1 MEKRLNGLVSKAI
14 KNDGIVNDSE
24 IKEIFKENELNV
36 VYNALEEAGIDVLV
50 DVVEDDEEEIQW
62 DESKS
67 PMTDNIKL
75 YMREIGRY
83 PLLSA
88 EQEAEIGLSIIKGDK
103 AAKQKL
109 VEHNLRLVVSV
120 ARKYIG
126 NSNMTFMDLIQE
138 GNIGLM
144 KAADKFDPSKGY
156 KFSTYAT
163 WWIRQT
169 IGRAVQEQSRTIR
182 IPVHMVETAAKM
194 NKVIRKL
201 TQELEREP
209 SIEEIAS
216 EMKIPADKIKFL
228 FEANRDPLSLD
239 NRVNDEDDATVGDL
253 VADHS
258 AEVPG
263 ANIIKEENKQMV
275 MNILGTLSERE
286 KEVMVLRF
294 GLEDDTP
301 HTLEEIGQHFGVT
314 RERIRQIETKALR
327 KLRNPVRSKML
338 HECLV

>member
-14 KNDGIVNDSE
+14 KNNGVINESE
-24 IKEIFKENELNV
+24 VEKIFKEEELDA
-36 VYNALEEAGIDVLV
+36 VYTALEEAGIDVIV
-50 DVVEDDEEEIQW
+50 DEAEDAAAMSW
-62 DESKS
+62 DESET
-67 PMTDNIKL
+67 PVTDGVKL
-75 YMREIGRY
+75 YMREIGRI

-88 EQEAEIGLSIIKGDK
+88 EQEAAIGERIMKGDK
-103 AAKQKL
+103 SAKNEL
-109 VEHNLRLVVSV
+109 VEHNLRLVISV

-126 NSNMTFMDLIQE
+126 NAGMTFMDLVQE

-194 NKVIRKL
+194 NKAIRKL

-216 EMKIPADKIKFL
+216 EMKVPADKIKFL

-239 NRVNDEDDATVGDL
+239 NKVNDEDDATVGDL

-275 MNILGTLSERE
+275 VNVLSTLSERE

-294 GLEDDTP
+294 GLEDDKP
-301 HTLEEIGQHFGVT
+301 RTLEEIGQHFGVT

-338 HECLV
+338 HECLA

>member
-1 MEKRLNGLVSKAI
+1 MEKRLNGLVAKAM

-24 IKEIFKENELNV
+24 IKEIFKENELNA

-50 DVVEDDEEEIQW
+50 DETDDEEEIQW
-62 DESKS
+62 DESKA
-67 PMTDNIKL
+67 PMTDSIKL

-83 PLLSA
+83 PLLTT
-88 EQEAEIGLSIIKGDK
+88 EQEMEIGLRIVNGDK
-103 AAKQKL
+103 DARQKL

-126 NSNMTFMDLIQE
+126 NSNMTFMDLVQE

-182 IPVHMVETAAKM
+182 IPVHMVETATKM

-209 SIEEIAS
+209 SVEEIAA
-216 EMKIPADKIKFL
+216 EMGIGADKIKFL

-258 AEVPG
+258 VEMPG
-263 ANIIKEENKQMV
+263 ASIIKEENKETV
-275 MNILGTLSERE
+275 INILATLSDRE
-286 KEVMVLRF
+286 KEVVMMRF
-294 GLEDDTP
+294 GLEDDNP
-301 HTLEEIGQHFGVT
+301 KTLEEIGQHFGVT

-327 KLRNPVRSKML
+327 KLRNPIRSKML
-338 HECLV
+338 HECLA

>member
-1 MEKRLNGLVSKAI
+1 
-14 KNDGIVNDSE
+14 
-24 IKEIFKENELNV
+24 
-36 VYNALEEAGIDVLV
+36 
-50 DVVEDDEEEIQW
+50 
-62 DESKS
+62 
-67 PMTDNIKL
+67 
-75 YMREIGRY
+75 
-83 PLLSA
+83 
-88 EQEAEIGLSIIKGDK
+88 
-103 AAKQKL
+103 
-109 VEHNLRLVVSV
+109 
-120 ARKYIG
+120 
-126 NSNMTFMDLIQE
+126 
-138 GNIGLM
+138 M

-194 NKVIRKL
+194 NKAIRKL

-216 EMKIPADKIKFL
+216 EMKVPADKIKFL

-275 MNILGTLSERE
+275 MNVLSTLSERE

-294 GLEDDTP
+294 GLEDDKP
-301 HTLEEIGQHFGVT
+301 RTLEEIGQHFGVT

-338 HECLV
+338 HECLA

>member
-14 KNDGIVNDSE
+14 KNNGVINESE
-24 IKEIFKENELNV
+24 VEKIFKEEELDA
-36 VYNALEEAGIDVLV
+36 VYTALEEAGIDVIV
-50 DVVEDDEEEIQW
+50 DEAEDAAAMSW
-62 DESKS
+62 NESEA
-67 PMTDNIKL
+67 PVTDGVKL
-75 YMREIGRY
+75 YMREIGRI

-88 EQEAEIGLSIIKGDK
+88 EQEAEIGERIMKGDEF
-103 AAKQKL
+103 AKNEL
-109 VEHNLRLVVSV
+109 VEHNLRLVISV

-126 NSNMTFMDLIQE
+126 NAGMTFMDLVQE

-194 NKVIRKL
+194 NKAIRKL

-216 EMKIPADKIKFL
+216 EMKVPADKIKFL

-239 NRVNDEDDATVGDL
+239 NKVNDEDDATVGDL

-275 MNILGTLSERE
+275 MNVLSTLSERE

-294 GLEDDTP
+294 GLEGDKP
-301 HTLEEIGQHFGVT
+301 RTLEEIGQHFGVT

-338 HECLV
+338 HECLA

>member
-1 MEKRLNGLVSKAI
+1 MQKRLNVLISKAV
-14 KNDGIVNDSE
+14 KNNNVINESE
-24 IKEIFKENELNV
+24 VEKIFKEDELDQ
-36 VYNALEEAGIDVLV
+36 VYALLEEAGV
-50 DVVEDDEEEIQW
+50 DVIVDNAEEDVATDW
-62 DESKS
+62 DASKAPLADS
-67 PMTDNIKL
+67 VKL
-75 YMREIGRY
+75 YMREIGAI
-83 PLLSA
+83 PLLTFEEEKAIGERIIAGDESA
-88 EQEAEIGLSIIKGDK
+88 KNE
-103 AAKQKL
+103 L
-109 VEHNLRLVVSV
+109 VEHNLRLVISV

-126 NSNMTFMDLIQE
+126 HAGMTFMDLVQE

-194 NKVIRKL
+194 NKAIRKL

-216 EMKIPADKIKFL
+216 EMGVSADKIKFL

-258 AEVPG
+258 AEMPG
-263 ANIIKEENKQMV
+263 DSIILEDNKKMV
-275 MNILGTLSERE
+275 IAVLDTLSQRE
-286 KEVMVLRF
+286 KEVMMMRF
-294 GLEDDTP
+294 GIEDDKP
-301 HTLEEIGQHFGVT
+301 HTLEEIGQHLGVT

-327 KLRNPVRSKML
+327 KLRNPIRSKML
-338 HECLV
+338 HEALA

>member
-14 KNDGIVNDSE
+14 KNNGVINESE
-24 IKEIFKENELNV
+24 VEKIFKEEELDA
-36 VYNALEEAGIDVLV
+36 VYTALEEAGIDVIV
-50 DVVEDDEEEIQW
+50 DEAEDAAAMSW
-62 DESKS
+62 DESKA
-67 PMTDNIKL
+67 PVNDGVKL
-75 YMREIGRY
+75 YMREIGRI

-88 EQEAEIGLSIIKGDK
+88 EQEAAIGERIMTGDES
-103 AAKQKL
+103 AKNEL
-109 VEHNLRLVVSV
+109 VEHNLRLVISV

-126 NSNMTFMDLIQE
+126 NAGMTFMDLVQE

-194 NKVIRKL
+194 NKAIRKL

-216 EMKIPADKIKFL
+216 EMKVPADKIKFL

-294 GLEDDTP
+294 GLEDDKP
-301 HTLEEIGQHFGVT
+301 RTLEEIGQHFGVT

-338 HECLV
+338 HECLA

>member
-1 MEKRLNGLVSKAI
+1 
-14 KNDGIVNDSE
+14 
-24 IKEIFKENELNV
+24 
-36 VYNALEEAGIDVLV
+36 
-50 DVVEDDEEEIQW
+50 
-62 DESKS
+62 
-67 PMTDNIKL
+67 
-75 YMREIGRY
+75 
-83 PLLSA
+83 
-88 EQEAEIGLSIIKGDK
+88 
-103 AAKQKL
+103 
-109 VEHNLRLVVSV
+109 
-120 ARKYIG
+120 
-126 NSNMTFMDLIQE
+126 
-138 GNIGLM
+138 
-144 KAADKFDPSKGY
+144 
-156 KFSTYAT
+156 
-163 WWIRQT
+163 
-169 IGRAVQEQSRTIR
+169 
-182 IPVHMVETAAKM
+182 MVETAAKM
-194 NKVIRKL
+194 NKAIRKL

-216 EMKIPADKIKFL
+216 EMKVPADKIKFL

-294 GLEDDTP
+294 GLEDDKP
-301 HTLEEIGQHFGVT
+301 RTLEEIGQHFGVT

-338 HECLV
+338 HECLA

>member
-1 MEKRLNGLVSKAI
+1 MEKRLNGLISKAV
-14 KNDGIVNDSE
+14 KNNNVINETEVE
-24 IKEIFKENELNV
+24 KIFKEDELEA
-36 VYNALEEAGIDVLV
+36 VYNALEDAGIDVIV
-50 DVVEDDEEEIQW
+50 DDAEDDAIANW
-62 DESKS
+62 DDSKVPVS
-67 PMTDNIKL
+67 DGVKL
-75 YMREIGRY
+75 YMREIGRI

-88 EQEAEIGLSIIKGDK
+88 SEEAELGARILAGDQEAINEM
-103 AAKQKL
+103 
-109 VEHNLRLVVSV
+109 VNHNLRLVIPV

-126 NSNMTFMDLIQE
+126 NAGMTFMDLVQE

-144 KAADKFDPSKGY
+144 KAAAKYDFSKGY

-194 NKVIRKL
+194 NKAIRKL

-209 SIEEIAS
+209 SVEEIAA
-216 EMKIPADKIKFL
+216 EMGISADKIKFL

-258 AEVPG
+258 VEMPG
-263 ANIIKEENKQMV
+263 ASIIKEENKETV
-275 MNILGTLSERE
+275 MNILATLSDRE
-286 KEVMVLRF
+286 KEVMVMRF

-301 HTLEEIGQHFGVT
+301 KTLEEIGTHFGVT

-338 HECLV
+338 REALA

>member
-1 MEKRLNGLVSKAI
+1 MQKRLNVLISKAV
-14 KNDGIVNDSE
+14 KNNNVINESE
-24 IKEIFKENELNV
+24 VEKVFKEDELDQ
-36 VYNALEEAGIDVLV
+36 VYALLEEAGV
-50 DVVEDDEEEIQW
+50 DVIVDNAEEEAAADW
-62 DESKS
+62 DASNA
-67 PMTDNIKL
+67 PLTDSVKL
-75 YMREIGRY
+75 YMREIGAI
-83 PLLSA
+83 PLLTF
-88 EQEAEIGLSIIKGDK
+88 EQEKAIGERILAGDES
-103 AAKQKL
+103 AKNEL
-109 VEHNLRLVVSV
+109 VEHNLRLVISV

-126 NSNMTFMDLIQE
+126 HAGMTFMDLVQE

-194 NKVIRKL
+194 NKAIRKL

-216 EMKIPADKIKFL
+216 EMGVSADKIKFL

-258 AEVPG
+258 AEMPG
-263 ANIIKEENKQMV
+263 DSIILEDNKKMV
-275 MNILGTLSERE
+275 IAVLDTLSQRE
-286 KEVMVLRF
+286 KEVMMLRF
-294 GLEDDTP
+294 GIEDDKP
-301 HTLEEIGQHFGVT
+301 RTLEEIGQHFGVT

-327 KLRNPVRSKML
+327 KLRNPIRSKML
-338 HECLV
+338 HEALA

>member
-1 MEKRLNGLVSKAI
+1 MEKRLNGLVAKAM

-24 IKEIFKENELNV
+24 IKEIFKENELNA

-50 DVVEDDEEEIQW
+50 DVVENDEEEIQW

-67 PMTDNIKL
+67 PMTDSIKL

-83 PLLSA
+83 ALLSA
-88 EQEAEIGLSIIKGDK
+88 EQEAEIGLRIIEGDK

-182 IPVHMVETAAKM
+182 IPVHMVETSAKM

-201 TQELEREP
+201 TQEFGREP
-209 SIEEIAS
+209 SAEEIAA
-216 EMKIPADKIKFL
+216 EMNIDVNKIKFL

-239 NRVNDEDDATVGDL
+239 NRVGDEDDTTIGDL

-258 AEVPG
+258 VELPG
-263 ANIIKEENKQMV
+263 ASIIKEENKQMT
-275 MNILGTLSERE
+275 MNILSTLSERE

-294 GLEDDTP
+294 GLEDDNP
-301 HTLEEIGQHFGVT
+301 KTLEEIGQHFGVT

-327 KLRNPVRSKML
+327 KLRNPIRSKML
-338 HECLV
+338 HECLA

>member
-1 MEKRLNGLVSKAI
+1 MEKRLNGLISKAV
-14 KNDGIVNDSE
+14 KNNNVINETEVE
-24 IKEIFKENELNV
+24 KIFKEDELEA
-36 VYNALEEAGIDVLV
+36 VYNALEDAGIDVIV
-50 DVVEDDEEEIQW
+50 DDAEDDAIANW
-62 DESKS
+62 DDSKAPVS
-67 PMTDNIKL
+67 DGVKL
-75 YMREIGRY
+75 YMREIGRI

-88 EQEAEIGLSIIKGDK
+88 SEEAELGARILAGDQEAINEM
-103 AAKQKL
+103 
-109 VEHNLRLVVSV
+109 VNHNLRLVIPV

-126 NSNMTFMDLIQE
+126 NAGMTFMDLVQE

-144 KAADKFDPSKGY
+144 KAAAKYDFSKGY

-194 NKVIRKL
+194 NKAIRKL

-209 SIEEIAS
+209 SVEEIAA
-216 EMKIPADKIKFL
+216 EMGISADKIKFL

-253 VADHS
+253 IADHS
-258 AEVPG
+258 VEMPG
-263 ANIIKEENKQMV
+263 ASIIKEENKETV
-275 MNILGTLSERE
+275 MNILATLSDRE

-294 GLEDDTP
+294 GLEDDQP
-301 HTLEEIGQHFGVT
+301 RTLEEIGQHFGVT

>member
-1 MEKRLNGLVSKAI
+1 MEKRLNGLVIKAV
-14 KNDGIVNDSE
+14 KNNNVINESE
-24 IKEIFKENELNV
+24 VEKIFKEDELEA
-36 VYNALEEAGIDVLV
+36 VYNALEEAGIDVIV
-50 DVVEDDEEEIQW
+50 DTDDAEETVTW
-62 DESKS
+62 DESKAPVS
-67 PMTDNIKL
+67 DGVKL
-75 YMREIGRY
+75 YMREIGRI
-83 PLLSA
+83 PLLTA
-88 EQEAEIGLSIIKGDK
+88 EEEAELGARILKGDQEAINEM
-103 AAKQKL
+103 
-109 VEHNLRLVVSV
+109 VNHNLRLVIPV

-126 NSNMTFMDLIQE
+126 NAGMTFMDLVQE

-144 KAADKFDPSKGY
+144 KAAAKYDFSKGY

-194 NKVIRKL
+194 NKAIRKL

-209 SIEEIAS
+209 SVEEIAA
-216 EMKIPADKIKFL
+216 EMGISADKIKFL

-258 AEVPG
+258 VEMPG
-263 ANIIKEENKQMV
+263 ASIIKEENKETV
-275 MNILGTLSERE
+275 MNILATLSDRE
-286 KEVMVLRF
+286 KEVMVMRF

-301 HTLEEIGQHFGVT
+301 KTLEEIGTHFGVT

-338 HECLV
+338 KEALA

>member
-1 MEKRLNGLVSKAI
+1 M
-14 KNDGIVNDSE
+14 VN
-24 IKEIFKENELNV
+24 
-36 VYNALEEAGIDVLV
+36 
-50 DVVEDDEEEIQW
+50 
-62 DESKS
+62 
-67 PMTDNIKL
+67 
-75 YMREIGRY
+75 
-83 PLLSA
+83 
-88 EQEAEIGLSIIKGDK
+88 
-103 AAKQKL
+103 
-109 VEHNLRLVVSV
+109 HNLRLVIPV

-126 NSNMTFMDLIQE
+126 NAGMTFMDLVQE

-144 KAADKFDPSKGY
+144 KAAAKYDFSKGY

-194 NKVIRKL
+194 NKAIRKL

-209 SIEEIAS
+209 SVEEIAA
-216 EMKIPADKIKFL
+216 EMGISADKIKFL

-258 AEVPG
+258 VEMPG
-263 ANIIKEENKQMV
+263 ASIIKEENKETV
-275 MNILGTLSERE
+275 MNILATLSDRE
-286 KEVMVLRF
+286 KEVMVMRF

-301 HTLEEIGQHFGVT
+301 KTLEEIGTHFGVT

-338 HECLV
+338 REALA

>member
-1 MEKRLNGLVSKAI
+1 MEKRLNELVAKAM
-14 KNDGIVNDSE
+14 KNDGFVNDSE
-24 IKEIFKENELNV
+24 IKDIFKENELNT

-50 DVVEDDEEEIQW
+50 DETDDEEEIQW
-62 DESKS
+62 DESKA
-67 PMTDNIKL
+67 PMTDSIKL

-83 PLLSA
+83 PLLTA
-88 EQEAEIGLSIIKGDK
+88 EQEMEIGLRIVNGDK
-103 AAKQKL
+103 DARQKL

-126 NSNMTFMDLIQE
+126 NSNMTFMDLVQE

-209 SIEEIAS
+209 SVEEIAA
-216 EMKIPADKIKFL
+216 EMGIGADKIKFL

-258 AEVPG
+258 VEMPG
-263 ANIIKEENKQMV
+263 ASIIKEENKETV
-275 MNILGTLSERE
+275 INILATLSDRE
-286 KEVMVLRF
+286 KEVMVMRF
-294 GLEDDTP
+294 GLEDDNP
-301 HTLEEIGQHFGVT
+301 KTLEEIGQHFGVT

-327 KLRNPVRSKML
+327 KLRNPIRSKML
-338 HECLV
+338 HECLA

>member
-14 KNDGIVNDSE
+14 KNNGVINESE
-24 IKEIFKENELNV
+24 VEKIFKEEELDA
-36 VYNALEEAGIDVLV
+36 VYAALEEAGIDVIV
-50 DVVEDDEEEIQW
+50 DEAEDAAAMSW
-62 DESKS
+62 DESET
-67 PMTDNIKL
+67 PVTDGVKL
-75 YMREIGRY
+75 YMREIGRI

-88 EQEAEIGLSIIKGDK
+88 EQEAEIGERIMKGDES
-103 AAKQKL
+103 AKNEL
-109 VEHNLRLVVSV
+109 VEHSLRLVISV

-126 NSNMTFMDLIQE
+126 NAGMTFMDLVQE

-194 NKVIRKL
+194 NKAIRKL

-216 EMKIPADKIKFL
+216 EMKVPADKIKFL

-239 NRVNDEDDATVGDL
+239 NKVNDEDDATVGDL

-275 MNILGTLSERE
+275 MNVLSTLSERE

-294 GLEDDTP
+294 GLEDDKP
-301 HTLEEIGQHFGVT
+301 RTLEEIGQHFGVT

-338 HECLV
+338 HECLA

>member
-1 MEKRLNGLVSKAI
+1 MEKRLNGLISKAV
-14 KNDGIVNDSE
+14 KNNNVINETEVE
-24 IKEIFKENELNV
+24 KIFKEDELEV
-36 VYNALEEAGIDVLV
+36 VYNALEDAGIDVIV
-50 DVVEDDEEEIQW
+50 DDAEDDAIASW
-62 DESKS
+62 DDSKAPVS
-67 PMTDNIKL
+67 DGVKL
-75 YMREIGRY
+75 YMREIGRI

-88 EQEAEIGLSIIKGDK
+88 SEEAELGARILAGDQEAINEM
-103 AAKQKL
+103 
-109 VEHNLRLVVSV
+109 VNHNLRLVIPV

-126 NSNMTFMDLIQE
+126 NAGMTFMDLVQE

-144 KAADKFDPSKGY
+144 KAAAKYDYSKGY

-194 NKVIRKL
+194 NKAIRKL

-209 SIEEIAS
+209 SVEEIAA
-216 EMKIPADKIKFL
+216 EMGISADKIKFL

-258 AEVPG
+258 VEMPG
-263 ANIIKEENKQMV
+263 ASIIKEENKETV
-275 MNILGTLSERE
+275 MNILATLSDRE
-286 KEVMVLRF
+286 KEVMVMRF

-301 HTLEEIGQHFGVT
+301 KTLEEIGTHFGVT

-338 HECLV
+338 REALA

>member
-1 MEKRLNGLVSKAI
+1 MEKRLNGLVIKAV
-14 KNDGIVNDSE
+14 KNNNVINESE
-24 IKEIFKENELNV
+24 VEKIFKEDELET
-36 VYNALEEAGIDVLV
+36 VYNALEEAGIDVIV
-50 DVVEDDEEEIQW
+50 DTDDAEETVTW
-62 DESKS
+62 DESKAPVS
-67 PMTDNIKL
+67 DGVKL
-75 YMREIGRY
+75 YMREIGRI
-83 PLLSA
+83 PLLTA
-88 EQEAEIGLSIIKGDK
+88 EEEAELGARILKGDQEAINEM
-103 AAKQKL
+103 
-109 VEHNLRLVVSV
+109 VNHNLRLVIPV

-126 NSNMTFMDLIQE
+126 NAGMTFMDLVQE

-144 KAADKFDPSKGY
+144 KAAAKYDFSKGY

-194 NKVIRKL
+194 NKAIRKL

-209 SIEEIAS
+209 SVEEIAA
-216 EMKIPADKIKFL
+216 EMGISADKIKFL

-258 AEVPG
+258 VEMPG
-263 ANIIKEENKQMV
+263 ASIIKEENKETV
-275 MNILGTLSERE
+275 MNILATLSDRE
-286 KEVMVLRF
+286 KEVMVMRF

-301 HTLEEIGQHFGVT
+301 KTLEEIGTHFGVT

-338 HECLV
+338 REALA

>member
-1 MEKRLNGLVSKAI
+1 MEKRLNGLISKAV
-14 KNDGIVNDSE
+14 KNNNVINESE
-24 IKEIFKENELNV
+24 VEKIFKEDELEA
-36 VYNALEEAGIDVLV
+36 VYNALEEAGIDVIV
-50 DVVEDDEEEIQW
+50 DTDDAEETVTW
-62 DESKS
+62 DESKAPVS
-67 PMTDNIKL
+67 DGVKL
-75 YMREIGRY
+75 YMREIGRI
-83 PLLSA
+83 PLLTA
-88 EQEAEIGLSIIKGDK
+88 EEEAELGARILKGDQEAINEM
-103 AAKQKL
+103 
-109 VEHNLRLVVSV
+109 VNHNLRLVIPV

-126 NSNMTFMDLIQE
+126 NAGMTFMDLVQE

-144 KAADKFDPSKGY
+144 KAAAKYDFSKGY

-194 NKVIRKL
+194 NKAIRKL

-209 SIEEIAS
+209 SVEEIAA
-216 EMKIPADKIKFL
+216 EMGISADKIKFL

-258 AEVPG
+258 VEMPG
-263 ANIIKEENKQMV
+263 ASIIKEENKETV
-275 MNILGTLSERE
+275 MNILATLSDRE
-286 KEVMVLRF
+286 KEVMVMRF

-301 HTLEEIGQHFGVT
+301 KTLEEIGTHFGVT

-338 HECLV
+338 REALA

>member
-1 MEKRLNGLVSKAI
+1 MEKRLNGLISKAV
-14 KNDGIVNDSE
+14 KNNNVINETEVE
-24 IKEIFKENELNV
+24 KIFKEDELEV
-36 VYNALEEAGIDVLV
+36 VYNALEDAGIDVIV
-50 DVVEDDEEEIQW
+50 DDAEDDAIASW
-62 DESKS
+62 DDSKAPVS
-67 PMTDNIKL
+67 DGVKL
-75 YMREIGRY
+75 YMREIGRI

-88 EQEAEIGLSIIKGDK
+88 SEEVELGARILAGDQEAINEM
-103 AAKQKL
+103 
-109 VEHNLRLVVSV
+109 VNHNLRLVIPV

-126 NSNMTFMDLIQE
+126 NAGMTFMDLVQE

-144 KAADKFDPSKGY
+144 KAAAKYDYSKGY

-194 NKVIRKL
+194 NKAIRKL

-209 SIEEIAS
+209 SVEEIAA
-216 EMKIPADKIKFL
+216 EMGISADKIKFL

-258 AEVPG
+258 VEMPG
-263 ANIIKEENKQMV
+263 ASIIKEENKETV
-275 MNILGTLSERE
+275 MNILATLSDRE
-286 KEVMVLRF
+286 KEVMVMRF

-301 HTLEEIGQHFGVT
+301 KTLEEIGTHFGVT

-338 HECLV
+338 REALA

>member
-1 MEKRLNGLVSKAI
+1 MEKRLNGLISKAV
-14 KNDGIVNDSE
+14 KNNNVINETEVE
-24 IKEIFKENELNV
+24 KIFKEDELEA
-36 VYNALEEAGIDVLV
+36 VYNALEDAGIDVIV
-50 DVVEDDEEEIQW
+50 DDAEDDTIANW
-62 DESKS
+62 DDSKAPVS
-67 PMTDNIKL
+67 DGVKL
-75 YMREIGRY
+75 YMREIGRI

-88 EQEAEIGLSIIKGDK
+88 SEEAELGARILAGDQEAINEM
-103 AAKQKL
+103 
-109 VEHNLRLVVSV
+109 VNHNLRLVIPV

-126 NSNMTFMDLIQE
+126 NAGMTFMDLVQE

-144 KAADKFDPSKGY
+144 KAAAKYDFSKGY

-194 NKVIRKL
+194 NKAIRKL

-209 SIEEIAS
+209 SVEEIAA
-216 EMKIPADKIKFL
+216 EMGISADKIKFL

-258 AEVPG
+258 VEMPG
-263 ANIIKEENKQMV
+263 ASIIKEENKETV
-275 MNILGTLSERE
+275 MNILATLSDRE
-286 KEVMVLRF
+286 KEVMVMRF

-301 HTLEEIGQHFGVT
+301 KTLEEIGTHFGVT

-338 HECLV
+338 REALA

>member
-1 MEKRLNGLVSKAI
+1 MQKRLNVLISKAV
-14 KNDGIVNDSE
+14 KNNNVINESE
-24 IKEIFKENELNV
+24 VVKVFSDEELDQ
-36 VYNALEEAGIDVLV
+36 VYTLLEQAGV
-50 DVVEDDEEEIQW
+50 DVIVDDAEDEAVANW
-62 DESKS
+62 DESKA
-67 PMTDNIKL
+67 PLTDSVKM
-75 YMREIGRY
+75 YMREIGAI
-83 PLLSA
+83 PLLTWDEEKAIGERIMAGDESA
-88 EQEAEIGLSIIKGDK
+88 KNE
-103 AAKQKL
+103 L
-109 VEHNLRLVVSV
+109 VEHNLRLVISV

-126 NSNMTFMDLIQE
+126 HAGMTFMDLVQE
-138 GNIGLM
+138 GNIGLI

-169 IGRAVQEQSRTIR
+169 VGRAVQEQSRTIR

-194 NKVIRKL
+194 NKAIRKL

-209 SIEEIAS
+209 QIEEIAA
-216 EMKIPADKIKFL
+216 EMGVSADKIKFL

-263 ANIIKEENKQMV
+263 ASIIKEDNKRQV
-275 MNILGTLSERE
+275 IAVLDTLSQRE
-286 KEVMVLRF
+286 KEVMVMRF

-301 HTLEEIGQHFGVT
+301 KTLEEIGKHFGVT

-327 KLRNPVRSKML
+327 KLRNPIRSKML
-338 HECLV
+338 HEALA

>member
-14 KNDGIVNDSE
+14 KNNGVINESE
-24 IKEIFKENELNV
+24 VEKIFKEEELDA
-36 VYNALEEAGIDVLV
+36 VYTALEEAGIDVIV
-50 DVVEDDEEEIQW
+50 DEAEDAAAMSW
-62 DESKS
+62 DESKA
-67 PMTDNIKL
+67 PVTDGVKL
-75 YMREIGRY
+75 YMREIGRI

-88 EQEAEIGLSIIKGDK
+88 EQEAEIGERIMKGDES
-103 AAKQKL
+103 AKNEL
-109 VEHNLRLVVSV
+109 VEHNLRLVISV

-126 NSNMTFMDLIQE
+126 NAGMTFMDLVQE

-194 NKVIRKL
+194 NKAIRKL

-216 EMKIPADKIKFL
+216 EMKVPADKIKFL

-275 MNILGTLSERE
+275 MNVLGTLSDRE

-294 GLEDDTP
+294 GLEDDKP
-301 HTLEEIGQHFGVT
+301 RTLEEIGQHFGVT

-338 HECLV
+338 HECLA

>member
-1 MEKRLNGLVSKAI
+1 MQKRLNVLISKAV
-14 KNDGIVNDSE
+14 KNNNVINESE
-24 IKEIFKENELNV
+24 VVKVFSDEELDQ
-36 VYNALEEAGIDVLV
+36 VYTLLEQAGV
-50 DVVEDDEEEIQW
+50 DVIIDDAEDEAVANW
-62 DESKS
+62 DESKA
-67 PMTDNIKL
+67 PLTDSVKM
-75 YMREIGRY
+75 YMREIGAI
-83 PLLSA
+83 PLLTWDEEKAIGERIMAGDESA
-88 EQEAEIGLSIIKGDK
+88 KNE
-103 AAKQKL
+103 L
-109 VEHNLRLVVSV
+109 VEHNLRLVISV

-126 NSNMTFMDLIQE
+126 HAGMTFMDLVQE

-169 IGRAVQEQSRTIR
+169 VGRAVQEQSRTIR

-194 NKVIRKL
+194 NKAIRKL

-209 SIEEIAS
+209 QVEEIAA
-216 EMKIPADKIKFL
+216 EMGVSADKIKFL

-263 ANIIKEENKQMV
+263 ASIIKEDNKKQV
-275 MNILGTLSERE
+275 IAVLDTLSQRE
-286 KEVMVLRF
+286 KEVMVMRF

-301 HTLEEIGQHFGVT
+301 KTLEEIGQHFGVT

-327 KLRNPVRSKML
+327 KLRNPIRSKML
-338 HECLV
+338 HEALA

>member
-1 MEKRLNGLVSKAI
+1 MQKRLNVLISKAV
-14 KNDGIVNDSE
+14 KNNNVINESE
-24 IKEIFKENELNV
+24 VEKIFKEDELDQ
-36 VYNALEEAGIDVLV
+36 VYALLEEAGV
-50 DVVEDDEEEIQW
+50 DVIVDNAEEDAAADW
-62 DESKS
+62 DASKA
-67 PMTDNIKL
+67 PLTDSVKM
-75 YMREIGRY
+75 YMREIGAI
-83 PLLSA
+83 PLLTWDEEKAIGERIMAGDESA
-88 EQEAEIGLSIIKGDK
+88 KNE
-103 AAKQKL
+103 L
-109 VEHNLRLVVSV
+109 VEHNLRLVISV

-126 NSNMTFMDLIQE
+126 HAGMTFMDLVQE

-169 IGRAVQEQSRTIR
+169 VGRAVQEQSRTIR

-194 NKVIRKL
+194 NKAIRKL
-201 TQELEREP
+201 TQELGREP
-209 SIEEIAS
+209 QVEEIAA
-216 EMKIPADKIKFL
+216 EMGVSADKIKFL

-263 ANIIKEENKQMV
+263 ASIIKEDNKKQV
-275 MNILGTLSERE
+275 IAVLDTLSQRE
-286 KEVMVLRF
+286 KEVMVMRF

-301 HTLEEIGQHFGVT
+301 KTLEEIGQHFGVT

-327 KLRNPVRSKML
+327 KLRHPIRSKML
-338 HECLV
+338 HEALA

>member
-1 MEKRLNGLVSKAI
+1 MQKRLNVLITKAV
-14 KNDGIVNDSE
+14 KNNNVINESE
-24 IKEIFKENELNV
+24 VVKVFKEDELDQ
-36 VYNALEEAGIDVLV
+36 VYTLLEEAGV
-50 DVVEDDEEEIQW
+50 DVIVDDAEDEAVADW
-62 DESKS
+62 DASKA
-67 PMTDNIKL
+67 PLTDSVKM
-75 YMREIGRY
+75 YMREIGAI
-83 PLLSA
+83 PLLTF
-88 EQEAEIGLSIIKGDK
+88 EQEKAIGERLMAGDES
-103 AAKQKL
+103 AKNEL
-109 VEHNLRLVVSV
+109 VEHNLRLVISV

-126 NSNMTFMDLIQE
+126 HAGMTFMDLVQE

-194 NKVIRKL
+194 NKAIRKL

-209 SIEEIAS
+209 QIEEIAA
-216 EMKIPADKIKFL
+216 EMGVSADKIKFL

-258 AEVPG
+258 AEMPG
-263 ANIIKEENKQMV
+263 DSIIKEDNKKQV
-275 MNILGTLSERE
+275 IAVLDTLSERE
-286 KEVMVLRF
+286 KEVMMMRF

-301 HTLEEIGQHFGVT
+301 KTLEEIGKHFGVT

-327 KLRNPVRSKML
+327 KLRNPIRSKML
-338 HECLV
+338 HEALA